1 MVRTALYSDNLIE
14 RLMVRQQNKSKK
26 NRTKAN
32 KSVLEKSRR
41 VGRQQNKSKKN
52 RTKANKSALEKSRR
66 VGRQRGV
73 TTGLREQIDHGPK
86 RSAISTIGVAR

>member
-41 VGRQQNKSKKN
+41 VGRQ
-52 RTKANKSALEKSRR
+52 
-66 VGRQRGV
+66 RGV
-73 TTGLREQIDHGPK
+73 TTGLREQIDHGSK
-86 RSAISTIGVAR
+86 RSAILTIGVAR